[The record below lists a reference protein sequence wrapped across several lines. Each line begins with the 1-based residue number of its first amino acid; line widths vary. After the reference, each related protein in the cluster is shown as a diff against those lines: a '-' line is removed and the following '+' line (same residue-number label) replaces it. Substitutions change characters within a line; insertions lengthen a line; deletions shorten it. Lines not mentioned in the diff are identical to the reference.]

1 MSNTP
6 LHADRIKGLFSLSVR
21 YFKVCGLQYLLGHNA
36 LNWFYFEL
44 IKSIINKNLKPVRI
58 ISGTIYILET
68 KKQLIDSF
76 KKVCIC
82 RSIKAGTIMAAIK
95 EGSLSFE
102 ALRKNIGVGT
112 GNCKAKRCRAKIEER
127 IKDYKESIKTT

>member
-1 MSNTP
+1 M
-6 LHADRIKGLFSLSVR
+6 
-21 YFKVCGLQYLLGHNA
+21 
-36 LNWFYFEL
+36 
-44 IKSIINKNLKPVRI
+44 
-58 ISGTIYILET
+58 ET

-76 KKVCIC
+76 KKVCLC
-82 RSIKAGTIMAAIK
+82 RSIKAGTITAAIQ

-127 IKDYKESIKTT
+127 IKDHKNSLAANSETGAPPCG